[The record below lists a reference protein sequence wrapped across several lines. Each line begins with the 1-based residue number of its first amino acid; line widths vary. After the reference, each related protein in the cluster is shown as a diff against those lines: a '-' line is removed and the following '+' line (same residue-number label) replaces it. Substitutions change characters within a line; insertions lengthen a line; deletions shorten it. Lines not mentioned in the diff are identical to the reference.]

1 MIGCFSPIS
10 SITVFLASL
19 KHRSSTLD
27 ADVSIKSSSSSS
39 ASVVSSDSCYILDR
53 RLRHNLEKKPWICT
67 LDNHS
72 VPSNILSPSMVQAV
86 LVSFVTCSG
95 SCLLS
100 VSDIANQL
108 ARFPSF
114 LNKLRFLRK
123 EAFFPTVYKCVILG
137 FCAPLTRP
145 SMHVLKTWIGSILNF
160 WIELS

>member
-1 MIGCFSPIS
+1 MFQSYLIHYCVPGLSQTLFVYIRRGWLCQVVVLVVCVRDIIRFLLYFRSPFKAQS
-10 SITVFLASL
+10 
-19 KHRSSTLD
+19 REETL
-27 ADVSIKSSSSSS
+27 
-39 ASVVSSDSCYILDR
+39 
-53 RLRHNLEKKPWICT
+53 ICT

-100 VSDIANQL
+100 VSDIADQL

-137 FCAPLTRP
+137 FCAALTRP
-145 SMHVLKTWIGSILNF
+145 SIHALKTWIGSILNF

>member
-1 MIGCFSPIS
+1 MFQSYLIHYCVPGLSQ
-10 SITVFLASL
+10 
-19 KHRSSTLD
+19 TLF
-27 ADVSIKSSSSSS
+27 VYIRRGWLCQ
-39 ASVVSSDSCYILDR
+39 VVVLVVCVRGIIRSCYILDR

-100 VSDIANQL
+100 VSDIADQL

-123 EAFFPTVYKCVILG
+123 EVFFPTVYKCVILG
-137 FCAPLTRP
+137 FCAALTRP